1 MCRLLAYLGNP
12 ILMHKLI
19 IEPKNSLINQSTNAQ
34 EIEEPLNGDGFGI
47 GWYNHILTDKP
58 AIFTSISPAWNNKSL
73 QSISPSIKSSCFFA
87 HVRAASVGELSETNC
102 HPFAYQNLIMMHN
115 GDLGEFSK
123 YKRALRSRLSD
134 ELYNWIKGQTDS
146 EHLFALF
153 IDTLNRLKST
163 AEISAELITE
173 ALRETILIVE
183 KVKKEANVKETSYLN
198 LVVGDGECMVGL
210 RYVSDLKIKP
220 LSLYYSEGLRFECE
234 DGLCKMLPAKAENK
248 STLIVSEKLSSEIK
262 DWKPV
267 PANNFVL
274 VHKDLSIKLEA
285 FQLLK

>member
-1 MCRLLAYLGNP
+1 MCRLLAYLGSP

-58 AIFTSISPAWNNKSL
+58 AIFSSITPAWNNRSL
-73 QSISPSIKSSCFFA
+73 QSISPAIKSSCFFA

-102 HPFAYQNLIMMHN
+102 HPFSYKNLIMMHN
-115 GDLGEFSK
+115 GDLGDFSK
-123 YKRALRSRLSD
+123 YKRALRGKLSD

-153 IDTLNRLKST
+153 IDNLNRLKKT
-163 AEISAELITE
+163 KEISAELIAK
-173 ALRETILIVE
+173 ALRETVLMVE
-183 KVKKEANVKETSYLN
+183 EIKKEANVTESSYLN
-198 LVVGDGECMVGL
+198 LVIGDGERMVGL
-210 RYVSDLKIKP
+210 RYVSDLNIKP
-220 LSLYYSEGLRFECE
+220 LSLYYSEGLRYECKG
-234 DGLCKMLPAKAENK
+234 GLCKMLPAKAENQ
-248 STLIVSEKLSSEIK
+248 STLIVSEKLSNELN
-262 DWKPV
+262 DWSPV

-274 VHKDLSIKLEA
+274 VYKDLSIKLES
-285 FQLLK
+285 FS